1 MAMSRDGLLP
11 QFFSKTHSKYKT
23 PYNAAIVSAI
33 FVGLVSSIIPLT
45 ILVEIVSMGTLMA
58 FAFVNLS
65 VIYLR
70 KYKPDMIRPYRSPFV
85 PYLPAL
91 GAFLCFILM
100 LSLPSENWWRFAI
113 WLIIGLS
120 IYFFYGR
127 HHSIK
132 KVISKSQAEKAD
144 ETQKSIVDSQNS
156 PDTELQVEINPINTS
171 SSHELT
177 DVKLPVQEQEQKE

>member
-1 MAMSRDGLLP
+1 MAMARDGLLP
-11 QFFSKTHSKYKT
+11 PFFAKTHSKYQT
-23 PYNAAIVSAI
+23 PYNAQIVSAI
-33 FVGLVSSIIPLT
+33 FVALVSAIIPLT

-70 KYKPDMIRPYRSPFV
+70 RYKPDMIRPYKSPFV

-113 WLIIGLS
+113 WLVLGLS

-127 HHSIK
+127 HHSISK
-132 KVISKSQAEKAD
+132 SVISNNDTEKGAET
-144 ETQKSIVDSQNS
+144 EKSIVDSQN
-156 PDTELQVEINPINTS
+156 NPINIS
-171 SSHELT
+171 SSIDDMT
-177 DVKLPVQEQEQKE
+177 DTNIPKQDQERKE